1 MMLKKTFAHLARRER
16 RPSLLPPP
24 VLAPPAG
31 VLGVELRL
39 PQAVLPR
46 EDAMAFLDALDR
58 VTASA

>member
-1 MMLKKTFAHLARRER
+1 MMLKKTFAHLARQER

-46 EDAMAFLDALDR
+46 EDAAEL
-58 VTASA
+58 